1 MGILSQPDAKHYL
14 SASDVSPFPP
24 DSFFENDDEE
34 EEEQDNTNDNKD
46 SDDS

>member
-24 DSFFENDDEE
+24 DPFFESEDEE
-34 EEEQDNTNDNKD
+34 EEKDGDADDKD

>member
-24 DSFFENDDEE
+24 DPFFESEEDEE
-34 EEEQDNTNDNKD
+34 EKEGDDNKD